1 MTKQRSSRPS
11 GMRAFTIIWAGQ
23 VLSLLGS
30 AMTNFGL
37 TIWAY
42 QETGQAT
49 ALALIAFFWGVP
61 LVLLSPVAG
70 AIVDRS
76 NRRLMMMVS
85 DLAAGVVTIVQLVLY
100 TSGNLEIWHLY
111 LTAAIA
117 GTFQTFQWPAFSAA
131 MSLMLPKEQYG
142 RANGMMQLAE
152 AGSGIFAPV
161 LAGALLAIIGLA
173 GIMAVDI
180 VTFTFAIGSL
190 LVVMIPQPTRSA
202 AGLAS
207 QGSLWQESLYGFRH
221 IVARRSLLG
230 LQLVFMWGNFFAGLG
245 FVLLPAMILA
255 RTGNDALALGSVQS
269 AGSIG
274 GLVGGLAMSAWGG
287 FRRRVHGVLLGWIVT
302 SLAGQLVLG
311 LAVPLPVWLVASFVL
326 GFFVPIV
333 NASNQAIWQAKV
345 EPDVQG
351 RVFAARR
358 AIAWLIMPLAQL
370 LAGPLADR
378 VFEPAMQPEGSL
390 AGTFHWLVGTGNGAG
405 MGLILVLS
413 GLAATLGALAGYALP
428 TIRNVEALLP
438 DHDAL
443 PAEAESR

>member
-1 MTKQRSSRPS
+1 MTTQQRGRPA
-11 GMRAFTIIWAGQ
+11 GMRAFTIIWIGQ

-49 ALALIAFFWGVP
+49 SLALIAFFWGVP

-76 NRRLMMMVS
+76 NRKLMMMIS
-85 DLAAGVVTIVQLVLY
+85 DLAAGMVTIVQLILY
-100 TSGNLEIWHLY
+100 VSGNLEIWHLY
-111 LTAAIA
+111 ITAAVA

-161 LAGALLAIIGLA
+161 LAGALLAIIGLG
-173 GIMAVDI
+173 GIMALDI
-180 VTFTFAIGSL
+180 VSFAFAVGSL
-190 LVVMIPQPTRSA
+190 LLVIIPQPTRSA

-221 IVARRSLLG
+221 ILARRSLLG
-230 LQLVFMWGNFFAGLG
+230 LQLVFMWGNFFASLG

-255 RTGNDALALGSVQS
+255 RTGNDALALGSVES

-274 GLVGGLAMSAWGG
+274 GVVGGLTMSAWGG
-287 FRRRVHGVLLGWIVT
+287 FKRRVHGVLLGWIVT
-302 SLAGQLVLG
+302 SLAGQVVLG
-311 LAVPLPVWLVASFVL
+311 LAVPLPVWLVSSFVL
-326 GFFVPIV
+326 GFFIPIV
-333 NASNQAIWQAKV
+333 NASNQSIWQAKV

-378 VFEPAMQPEGSL
+378 VFEPAMQPGGSL
-390 AGTFHWLVGTGNGAG
+390 AGTFGSLVGTGDGAG

-413 GLAATLGALAGYALP
+413 GLAATLGALAGYALR
-428 TIRNVEALLP
+428 TVRNAEDLLP
-438 DHDAL
+438 DHDAAAS
-443 PAEAESR
+443 PVEAR